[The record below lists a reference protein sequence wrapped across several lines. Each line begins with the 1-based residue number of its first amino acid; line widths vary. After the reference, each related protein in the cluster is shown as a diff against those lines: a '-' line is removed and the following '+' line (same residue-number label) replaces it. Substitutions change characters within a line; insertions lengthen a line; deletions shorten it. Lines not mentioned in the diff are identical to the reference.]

1 MCDGIRQ
8 QNQLST
14 TGNELAQFWNT
25 IQYLLTNGEIFEGA
39 DFKIAYLT
47 KLNTDISNYSFQQ
60 AQKVIML
67 NRSRVFMLYKKACL
81 QMDNNPL
88 PEDSLM
94 QYLKNSDYYLGLK
107 KSVRFKRIVK
117 GVTEREYTNDG
128 KYKDVESVL
137 TAMVFQYE
145 LIEERYGVQL
155 EKIVE

>member
-1 MCDGIRQ
+1 
-8 QNQLST
+8 
-14 TGNELAQFWNT
+14 
-25 IQYLLTNGEIFEGA
+25 
-39 DFKIAYLT
+39 
-47 KLNTDISNYSFQQ
+47 
-60 AQKVIML
+60 
-67 NRSRVFMLYKKACL
+67 
-81 QMDNNPL
+81 MDNNPL